1 MKDDYNKYK
10 RWELIIMITILKT
23 LRFCNSKVGEFI
35 LSFILIA
42 TPSFLLL
49 GTSIVVWLIV
59 LITHFISILTVG
71 RLRSDKEKRELDDEL
86 KVEIKSCK
94 LALKNKN
101 K

>member
-10 RWELIIMITILKT
+10 RWELIIMLTTLK
-23 LRFCNSKVGEFI
+23 LLKFFNGSLGEFI
-35 LSFILIA
+35 LSFILVA
-42 TPSFLLL
+42 GPSLLIL
-49 GTSIVVWLIV
+49 GNSLGVWITI
-59 LITHFISILTVG
+59 LITHFISLLTVG
-71 RLRSDKEKRELDDEL
+71 RLRSDKEKSEFDEEL